1 MLRTKLPKLPRI
13 VYLIGLGIGLYFFI
27 PQIIKGCKPAPTTT
41 VSKTTAT
48 PTPTLA
54 ATSICE
60 AASKSISC
68 GGKILFPPRGNRER
82 INKKDGFAAIKKKD
96 FSKAKELLQKDFDQN
111 HDPET
116 LYALNNATIFLE
128 HPQNVKTIAVP
139 LPIHGAREYVSE
151 TLMKGVSQAQ
161 FEWNQSNHGYK
172 LLIAI
177 ADDNNEPADA
187 KQIAEELTKHPDI
200 LAVLG
205 HYSSN
210 VTVSVKNIYDRAH
223 TVLLSSTSTT
233 DELTSNKDDA
243 NNYFFR
249 VTNTTTTSAEN
260 LYQKWLTKPDK
271 IVLFY
276 TPGKAFSEAFRK
288 AFVAKIPPGTI
299 VKGFLLS
306 DRSKPATQELAIA
319 KAAGAKTIVVVPDAY
334 TDENEIDRVFSVI
347 RDNQGQMPIL
357 ANSIVQDTYLFKV
370 DPAYLKNLVI
380 SVPIHPL
387 DRQFIDTAKLDLSPN
402 WWGTKNQI
410 KQRIIYGYDGM
421 QVLLAAL
428 DRSIDRETVR
438 KMIAAPGFSVQGITR
453 KISFN
458 GSDRAEKIDSLVTPN
473 NCDTIDC
480 NFELAR

>member
-1 MLRTKLPKLPRI
+1 MNRPQVPRI
-13 VYLIGLGIGLYFFI
+13 VYIIALGIGLYFFL
-27 PQIIKGCKPAPTTT
+27 PQIIKGCQSTPP
-41 VSKTTAT
+41 VDPKTTAT
-48 PTPTLA
+48 PSPTPA

-60 AASKSISC
+60 AAYNLPRISC
-68 GGKILFPPRGNRER
+68 GEKILFPADGNRER
-82 INKKDGFAAIKKKD
+82 LNKKNGFAAIKNKEFSTAKD
-96 FSKAKELLQKDFDQN
+96 LLQKDFDQN

-116 LYALNNATIFLE
+116 LYALNNISIFLE

-139 LPIHGAREYVSE
+139 LPIHGARGYVAVN
-151 TLMKGVSQAQ
+151 LMKGISQAQ
-161 FEWNQSNHGYK
+161 FEWNKSNHGYK

-187 KQIAEELTKHPDI
+187 KQIAEELIKHPDI

-233 DELTSNKDDA
+233 DELTSKKDDA

-260 LYQKWLTKPDK
+260 LYQKWLKKPEK

-276 TPGKAFSEAFRK
+276 TPGNPFTFSEAFRK

-299 VKGFLLS
+299 VKEIPLS
-306 DRSKPATQELAIA
+306 DRSNATQDLKIA
-319 KAAGAKTIVVVPDAY
+319 KDAEAKTIVLDPDAY
-334 TDENEIDRVFSVI
+334 TNENEFDRVLSVI
-347 RDNQGQMPIL
+347 KANQGQMPIL
-357 ANSIVQDTYLFKV
+357 ANSIVQDAYLFKV
-370 DPAYLKNLVI
+370 PAFLKNLVI

-387 DRQFIDTAKLDLSPN
+387 DRQFIDTAKLGLSPD
-402 WWGTKNQI
+402 WWGTKDQI
-410 KQRIIYGYDGM
+410 KQRIIYAYDGM
-421 QVLLAAL
+421 QVLLTAL
-428 DRSIDRETVR
+428 DKSTDKETVR
-438 KMIAAPGFSVQGITR
+438 KTIATPGFSVQGITG

-458 GSDRAEKIDSLVTPN
+458 GSDRAEKIDSLVTPSSCSN
-473 NCDTIDC
+473 ADC